1 MSLTLRRILLVI
13 LSIVGGVGGL
23 LLVWLILNL
32 VYNAGVTYQRYGPT
46 YSFFTAAPIAI
57 AIGVW
62 LDYFLGTRLLGEGPK
77 EQQ

>member
-13 LSIVGGVGGL
+13 LSIAGGVGGL
-23 LLVWLILNL
+23 LLIWVFLNL
-32 VYNAGVTYQRYGPT
+32 VYDAGVTYERYGST

-62 LDYFLGTRLLGEGPK
+62 LDYFLGTRLLADKAK
-77 EQQ
+77 EQ